1 MATAPAGG
9 GRGRARVSATSA
21 DVREPDPRIRDGLR
35 EALWA
40 FLGARILLFVVSLVG
55 GGAIFPLPA
64 GQPPTDSGFAVPN
77 LLPGWHMLITAT
89 ERQDALWYLR
99 LATAGYRPDDQSA
112 AFYPLYPIAVRVA
125 SWLPGIGPLGAAL
138 IVANLACLGGLL
150 MLHALT
156 RLELGTRAARR
167 TVLFAALFPTAF
179 FLLAPYGE
187 SLFLLLTVS
196 AFWFARRDR
205 WALAA
210 LAGAGAALT
219 RSAGVLLIAALAV
232 EGFRQ
237 WRDGRPLVP
246 RLCAAAAVGVGPLLY
261 FGYWQISFSDFWA
274 PLNAQRSWQREAFFP
289 VEAFRDAVVFAGRYQ
304 TWWMMDVVVVVIAIA
319 AICVAAWKVPLT
331 YTVYAGLSVLLPMTF
346 TFANRPLISVP
357 RYFVVVFP
365 ISWGLAVAAER
376 RRPPE
381 AAILVG
387 SAAGF
392 ALLAFLFV
400 NWLPAF

>member
-1 MATAPAGG
+1 M
-9 GRGRARVSATSA
+9 SATSD
-21 DVREPDPRIRDGLR
+21 DVREVEPRIRDGFR

-40 FLGARILLFVVSLVG
+40 FLGARVLLFVISLVG
-55 GGAIFPLPA
+55 GGAISPLPP
-64 GQPPTDSGFAVPN
+64 GQPPTDSGFPAPN
-77 LLPGWHMLITAT
+77 VLPGWHMLITAT

-99 LATAGYRPDDQSA
+99 LATTGYRPDDQSA
-112 AFYPLYPIAVRVA
+112 AFYPLYPLAVRA
-125 SWLPGIGPLGAAL
+125 LARLPGIGPLGAAL
-138 IVANLACLGGLL
+138 IVANLACLGALL

-156 RLELGTRAARR
+156 RFELGPRAARR

-187 SLFLLLTVS
+187 SLFLLLSVS

-219 RSAGVLLIAALAV
+219 RSVGVVLIVALAF
-232 EGFRQ
+232 EAFRQ
-237 WRDGRPLVP
+237 WRAGKPLLP
-246 RLCAAAAVGVGPLLY
+246 RLVAAAAIGLGPLLY
-261 FGYWQISFSDFWA
+261 LGYWQLRFSDFWA
-274 PLNAQRSWQREAFFP
+274 PLTAQRSWQREAFSP
-289 VEAFRDAVVFAGRYQ
+289 VAALGRAVVLAGRYQ
-304 TWWMMDVVVVVIAIA
+304 TWWTLDLVVVAIA
-319 AICVAAWKVPLT
+319 LVAIWIAAWRVPLT
-331 YTVYAGLSVLLPMTF
+331 YTVYAVLSVLLPMSF

-357 RYFVVVFP
+357 RYFLVVFP
-365 ISWGLAVAAER
+365 ISWGLAIAAER

-381 AAILVG
+381 AAILAG

-392 ALLAFLFV
+392 ALLAYLFV